1 MAQLMCIV
9 VTPEK
14 TAIEAAT
21 DFVVV
26 PLYDGE
32 LGIAPGHSPLIA
44 RLGYGE
50 LRLGRGEKAEHYYVD
65 SGFVQVIDD
74 TVSVLTNRAL
84 PVKDIDAEVANE
96 QLREALKRPATTNEQ
111 QETRDKLIAQARA
124 QIHLAQ
130 KS

>member
-32 LGIAPGHSPLIA
+32 LGIAPGHSPLIG

-50 LRLGRGEKAEHYYVD
+50 LRLGHGEKAERYYVD
-65 SGFVQVIDD
+65 GGFVHVIDD
-74 TVSVLTNRAL
+74 MVSVLTNRAV
-84 PVKDIDAEVANE
+84 PVKDVDPEAAHA
-96 QLREALKRPATTNEQ
+96 QLREALKRPATTTEQ
-111 QETRDKLIAQARA
+111 QESRDKLIAQARA